1 MAAQAQSDEAHPID
15 RAKANMRGLA
25 GRQAQCSKDNAELYQ
40 VGQDL
45 LARYEDK
52 GLAEVLYAKEP
63 VMQLGRVK
71 LENPGRTV
79 PNGWTRGEPSPEP
92 ASLRRHDEGQRNIR
106 FKSLTWQSKFK
117 SQATGDLVM
126 VQATAQAVLQLL
138 GKSADGPGIIEP
150 ADMPQALRILRAAF

>member
-1 MAAQAQSDEAHPID
+1 MARKPSLTR
-15 RAKANMRGLA
+15 RAPGLTEQKANTKGLA

-63 VMQLGRVK
+63 VVQLGRVK
-71 LENPGRTV
+71 RENLAAQYRE
-79 PNGWTRGEPSPEP
+79 RLDAGEPSPEP
-92 ASLRRHDEGQRNIR
+92 ASLAATMRARGTHVQI
-106 FKSLTWQSKFK
+106 THMAIKFK

-150 ADMPQALRILRAAF
+150 ADMPSGLAHLACGV